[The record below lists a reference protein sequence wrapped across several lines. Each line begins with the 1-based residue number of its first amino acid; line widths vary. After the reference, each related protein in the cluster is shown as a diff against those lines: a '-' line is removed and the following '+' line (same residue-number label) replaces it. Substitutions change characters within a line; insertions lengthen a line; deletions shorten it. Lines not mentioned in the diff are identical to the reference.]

1 MKRRF
6 SASVWREDKW
16 YIAQCLEFDVA
27 SQGRTED
34 EALLNLREAIELA
47 MEEPGDLLP
56 MPKIVT
62 VEIEV
67 NAA

>member
-47 MEEPGDLLP
+47 MEEPGSLVP
-56 MPKIVT
+56 MPKIVA